1 MSKCATRVAYGKA
14 LAQLVQE
21 NPNIVVLDADLAG
34 STKSGEAAKVCP
46 ERHFDMGIAEAN
58 MMCVAAGL
66 AASGKIA
73 FASSFAMFASGRA
86 FEQIRNS
93 IGYPHLNVKICAS
106 HAGLTVGE
114 DGASHQCIEDIGLMR
129 LIPGMMVVQP
139 CDCIEA
145 EQVIKEIVKID
156 GPCYVRL
163 GRNAVDAVN
172 DESYQLDLFKGVTLR
187 KGNKVAVIATGQ
199 LVQEALKAYDM
210 VEEKPTVIN
219 IHTIKP
225 IDEELITE
233 TARTHDVIITAED
246 HSVIGGLGSA
256 VLDVLADK
264 GLGCRVHR
272 IGVQDVFGESGKPAE
287 LLHKYQM
294 DADAIAAKI
303 REVSK

>member
-1 MSKCATRVAYGKA
+1 M
-14 LAQLVQE
+14 
-21 NPNIVVLDADLAG
+21 
-34 STKSGEAAKVCP
+34 
-46 ERHFDMGIAEAN
+46 
-58 MMCVAAGL
+58 
-66 AASGKIA
+66 
-73 FASSFAMFASGRA
+73 
-86 FEQIRNS
+86 
-93 IGYPHLNVKICAS
+93 
-106 HAGLTVGE
+106 
-114 DGASHQCIEDIGLMR
+114 
-129 LIPGMMVVQP
+129 
-139 CDCIEA
+139 
-145 EQVIKEIVKID
+145 
-156 GPCYVRL
+156 
-163 GRNAVDAVN
+163 
-172 DESYQLDLFKGVTLR
+172 
-187 KGNKVAVIATGQ
+187 
-199 LVQEALKAYDM
+199 QEALKAYDM